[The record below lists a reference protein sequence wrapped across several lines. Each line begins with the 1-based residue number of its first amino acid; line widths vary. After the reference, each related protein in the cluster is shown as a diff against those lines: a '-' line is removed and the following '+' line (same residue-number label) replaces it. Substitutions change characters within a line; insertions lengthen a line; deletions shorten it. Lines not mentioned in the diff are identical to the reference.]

1 MSFICDSFLQ
11 LYFLFQ
17 TTFCVIFFILLLCSM
32 CFQALVN
39 EAFTY
44 LALQRLWGVYVPH
57 LVVWGTI
64 AQGQL
69 VFIAIE
75 FISGIELCPRKF
87 NSCFP

>member
-17 TTFCVIFFILLLCSM
+17 IVFFVIFFILLLCSM

-39 EAFTY
+39 EALAY

-57 LVVWGTI
+57 LVVWSMI
-64 AQGQL
+64 VQGQL
-69 VFIAIE
+69 VFIATE
-75 FISGIELCPRKF
+75 VISGIEPCPRKF
-87 NSCFP
+87 NRCFP

>member
-1 MSFICDSFLQ
+1 VILFDNYIF
-11 LYFLFQ
+11 YFKQFFVLF
-17 TTFCVIFFILLLCSM
+17 FFILLLCSM

-39 EAFTY
+39 EALAY
-44 LALQRLWGVYVPH
+44 LALLRLWGVYVPH
-57 LVVWGTI
+57 LVVWGMI
-64 AQGQL
+64 VQGQL